1 MYTSPKWQDKKSK
14 LHTSLKWQN
23 VNSNNNKTSVLA
35 HFKVKPLW
43 ESTMSNLN
51 FYHLS
56 TLTYKYMSPKCKN
69 VFSSMS
75 EDKVWFG
82 ALSSRNLMTSLSPV
96 SITITSTHL
105 PMIETVQNWPEHLLL
120 QVLVHGSWLRNV
132 HRGHGVHVQAEDLGP
147 GEAHHKTLA
156 KHRTK
161 KISSQHF
168 CESSS
173 WKLTKGSHNIRIQP
187 CMC

>member
-35 HFKVKPLW
+35 HFKVKLLW

-96 SITITSTHL
+96 SITITSTHP

-168 CESSS
+168 CKSSS